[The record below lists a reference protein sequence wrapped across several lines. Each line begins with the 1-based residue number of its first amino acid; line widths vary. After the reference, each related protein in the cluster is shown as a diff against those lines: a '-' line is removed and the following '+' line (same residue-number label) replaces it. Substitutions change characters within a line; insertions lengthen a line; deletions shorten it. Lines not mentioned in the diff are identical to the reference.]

1 MSVPVRSLY
10 QSVHFLK
17 SPAMDGRFGFARLDS
32 GHPINRLAMGGRLFV
47 IRPEG
52 GQK

>member
-1 MSVPVRSLY
+1 
-10 QSVHFLK
+10 
-17 SPAMDGRFGFARLDS
+17 MDGRFGFARLDS